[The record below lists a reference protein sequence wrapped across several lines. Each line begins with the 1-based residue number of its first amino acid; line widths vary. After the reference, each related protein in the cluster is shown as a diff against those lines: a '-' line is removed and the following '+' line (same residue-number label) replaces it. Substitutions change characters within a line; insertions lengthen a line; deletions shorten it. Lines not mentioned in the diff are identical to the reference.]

1 MIANLDILIE
11 ENTSLIS
18 NLLNELKLQYFSK
31 NPTMTEIISQKEAIK
46 SKTNENVQF
55 IQTATER
62 ILNEISE
69 SKAKNFIL
77 KGDKEYKGLED
88 LSQIAIEVNNIL

>member
-55 IQTATER
+55 I
-62 ILNEISE
+62 L
-69 SKAKNFIL
+69 KN
-77 KGDKEYKGLED
+77 
-88 LSQIAIEVNNIL
+88 